1 MCTACFEIIFKLK
14 QSLLKTDNREIQI
27 LKRERLRE
35 RDFSNT
41 I

>member
-1 MCTACFEIIFKLK
+1 MCTAGFEIIFELK
-14 QSLLKTDNREIQI
+14 QSLLKTDNREVQI